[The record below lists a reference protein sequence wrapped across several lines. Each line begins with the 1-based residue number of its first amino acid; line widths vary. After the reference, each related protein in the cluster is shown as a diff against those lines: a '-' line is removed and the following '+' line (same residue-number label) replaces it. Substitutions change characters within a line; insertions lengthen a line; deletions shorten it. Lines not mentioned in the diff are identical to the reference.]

1 MVSVMQAID
10 RKLWRD
16 FVRLWAQ
23 GLAIA
28 LVLAAGITVIIMS
41 VGMSRALNDSREAYY
56 AQNRFGDLFAGARRA
71 PDGLIQDIRN
81 IPGVMEVEAQ
91 VRNYATLDIPGRAKP
106 ATGLLLSFDPMRPPA
121 LNIPILRSGRWP
133 EKPGDVVI
141 NEPFAEANG
150 FQLGDTFS
158 VNLNGRKRDVRI
170 TGTALS
176 PEFIYTIGPG
186 ALMPQNETF
195 GILWLTEDVLDAAFN
210 MDGAFNDI
218 SLALL
223 PGTNETDVVDALD
236 LLLEPFGG
244 RDAIGRDA
252 QQSNAFLDAE
262 IQQLEVLAYVL
273 PPVFL
278 GISVFLVNMVVWRIV
293 FLERSEIGLMKAIG
307 YSSWDICLHYLML
320 AGLIAVVGIVIG
332 TVAGSWLAQAM
343 AALYARYYDF
353 PYLVFGVPSSVY
365 AGSALLALAATSV
378 GALRSA
384 VKAAQL
390 APAVAMSPPAPPNF
404 RRSVFDHLA
413 AALRLSQPARMILR
427 SLSQWPLRAAT
438 TLVGVAL
445 AVSTLVASS
454 FFPDA
459 VDDIVDKGFYQSNR
473 QDVLLLFDP
482 DVPLSGLADVARLPD
497 VLQAEPQQY
506 HAAVLR
512 HGHREKRVP
521 ISTVG
526 AASDLARVV
535 DDEGRAMAPDGAGLL
550 ISERLATAL
559 DVRIG
564 DTITTTFESG
574 LRETFDIPVSG
585 VVTQYFGLGA
595 YMQHAHLNAL
605 FRQAPRMSTVNV
617 TLADPFEPAAFDQ
630 SVTDL
635 PGVMGTID
643 MTANRMSF
651 VETISQNILV
661 VTTIYAVLGSIITVG
676 VCYNAARIQLSERAR
691 ELASLRILGFSKFDV
706 AKVLVGEVM
715 ILVLLAQ
722 PLGWWFGTEVARWM
736 TEGFSSDLYAIPLV
750 LDHSTYARASLI
762 VLSAAVLSTLVVAR
776 RLGQLDLI
784 AVMKTRE

>member
-1 MVSVMQAID
+1 MQAID
-10 RKLWRD
+10 RKLLRD

-91 VRNYATLDIPGRAKP
+91 VRNYATLDVPGRAKP
-106 ATGLLLSFDPMRPPA
+106 ATGLLLSFDPVRPPA

-150 FQLGDTFS
+150 FQLGDTFA

-210 MDGAFNDI
+210 MEGAFNDI

-223 PGTNETDVVDALD
+223 PGTNETDVADALD
-236 LLLEPFGG
+236 LLLEPYGG

-332 TVAGSWLAQAM
+332 IVAGSWLAQAM

-365 AGSALLALAATSV
+365 AGSALLALAATSL

-384 VKAAQL
+384 VKAARL

-404 RRSVFDHLA
+404 RRSVFDRLA
-413 AALRLSQPARMILR
+413 AGLRLSQPARMILR

-550 ISERLATAL
+550 ISKRLATAL
-559 DVRIG
+559 DVRVG

-661 VTTIYAVLGSIITVG
+661 VTTIYAVLGSIITIG

>member
-1 MVSVMQAID
+1 MSALQAID
-10 RKLWRD
+10 RKLLRD

-28 LVLAAGITVIIMS
+28 LVLAAGVTVIIMS
-41 VGMSRALNDSREAYY
+41 VGMSRALNESREAYY
-56 AQNRFGDLFAGARRA
+56 AQNRFADLFASARRA
-71 PDGLIQDIRN
+71 PDGLVNEIRA

-91 VRNYATLDIPGRAKP
+91 VRVYATLDLPGRTKP
-106 ATGLLLSFDPMRPPA
+106 ATGLLISRDAARPPT
-121 LNIPILRSGRWP
+121 LNIPILRTGNWP
-133 EKPGDVVI
+133 DRPGEVVV

-150 FQLGDTFS
+150 FQLGDSFS
-158 VNLNGRKRDVRI
+158 VNLNGRQREVRI

-195 GILWLTEDVLDAAFN
+195 GILWLSEAMVDAAFN
-210 MDGAFNDI
+210 MGGAFNDL

-223 PGTNETDVVDALD
+223 PGANATDVAEAVDD
-236 LLLEPFGG
+236 LLDPYGG
-244 RDAIGRDA
+244 RDTVDRSE

-278 GISVFLVNMVVWRIV
+278 GISVFLVNMVVGRIV
-293 FLERSEIGLMKAIG
+293 FLERAEIGLMKAIG
-307 YSSWDICLHYLML
+307 YSSWEICLHYLML
-320 AGLIAVVGIVIG
+320 AALIAAVGIGIG
-332 TVAGSWLAQAM
+332 VAAGSWLAQEM
-343 AALYARYYDF
+343 AALYAQYYDF
-353 PYLVFGVPSSVY
+353 PFLVFGVPGSVY

-384 VKAAQL
+384 VKAARL

-404 RRSVFDHLA
+404 KRSVFDWMA
-413 AALRLSQPARMILR
+413 DAFRLSQPARMVLR
-427 SLSQWPLRAAT
+427 SLSRWPVRAAT

-445 AVSTLVASS
+445 AVSTIVASS

-459 VDDIVDKGFYQSNR
+459 VDDIIDKGFYQSNR

-482 DVPLSGLADVARLPD
+482 DVPLAALADVARLPG
-497 VLQAEPQQY
+497 VLQTEPQQY
-506 HAAVLR
+506 HAAILR
-512 HGHREKRVP
+512 HGPAEKRVS
-521 ISTVG
+521 ITTVG
-526 AASDLARVV
+526 GGNDLARVV
-535 DDEGRAMAPDGAGLL
+535 DDAGRVVTPDDRGIL
-550 ISERLATAL
+550 ISDRLAAAL
-559 DVRIG
+559 DVGVG
-564 DTITTTFESG
+564 DTLTTTFKSG
-574 LRETFDIPVSG
+574 LRETFEIPVTG

-595 YMQHAHLNAL
+595 YLSHAHLNAL

-617 TLADPFEPAAFDQ
+617 TLADPDDPSAFDARI
-630 SVTDL
+630 TEL
-635 PGVMGTID
+635 PRIMGTID
-643 MTANRMSF
+643 MTENRRSF

-691 ELASLRILGFSKFDV
+691 ELASLRILGFSKVDV

-715 ILVLLAQ
+715 ILALLAQ

-736 TEGFSSDLYAIPLV
+736 TDGFSSDLYAIPLV
-750 LDHSTYARASLI
+750 LDPSTYARSSLI
-762 VLSAAVLSTLVVAR
+762 VLGAAALSTLVVAR

-784 AVMKTRE
+784 SVMKTRE

>member
-1 MVSVMQAID
+1 MQAMD
-10 RKLWRD
+10 RKLLRD
-16 FVRLWAQ
+16 FIRLWAQ

-28 LVLAAGITVIIMS
+28 LVLAAGVTVIIMS
-41 VGMSRALNDSREAYY
+41 VGMSRALNESREAYY
-56 AQNRFGDLFAGARRA
+56 AQNRFADLFASARRA
-71 PDGLIQDIRN
+71 PDGLLSEIRS
-81 IPGVMEVEAQ
+81 IPGVMEVDAQ
-91 VRNYATLDIPGRAKP
+91 VRHYATLDIPDRAKP
-106 ATGLLLSFDPMRPPA
+106 ATGLLLSYDPSEPPS
-121 LNIPILRSGRWP
+121 LNIPILRSGNWP
-133 EKPGDVVI
+133 ERAGEVVV
-141 NEPFAEANG
+141 NEPFAQANSLG
-150 FQLGDTFS
+150 LGDTFA
-158 VNLNGRKRDVRI
+158 VNLNGRRREVQI

-195 GILWLTEDVLDAAFN
+195 GILWLPEDVLDATFN
-210 MDGAFNDI
+210 MEGAFNDV

-223 PGTNETDVVDALD
+223 PGANAVDVADAVDG
-236 LLLEPFGG
+236 LLEPYGG
-244 RDAIGRDA
+244 RDAVGRSE

-278 GISVFLVNMVVWRIV
+278 GISVFLVNMVVGRIV

-307 YSSWDICLHYLML
+307 YSSWDICLHYFML
-320 AGLIAVVGIVIG
+320 AGLIALVGILIG
-332 TVAGSWLAQAM
+332 VVVGSWLAQSM

-353 PYLVFGVPSSVY
+353 PFLVFGVPASIY
-365 AGSALLALAATSV
+365 ALSALLALAATSA

-384 VKAAQL
+384 VKAASL

-404 RRSVFDHLA
+404 RRSIFDRVA
-413 AALRLSQPARMILR
+413 AFLKLSQPSRMILR
-427 SLSQWPLRAAT
+427 SLSRWPLRAAT

-459 VDDIVDKGFYQSNR
+459 MDDIIDKGFYQSNR

-482 DVPLSGLADVARLPD
+482 DMPQSALSEVQALPG

-512 HGHREKRVP
+512 HEHFEKRVS

-526 AASDLARVV
+526 GPTDLARVV
-535 DDEGRAMAPDGAGLL
+535 DDVGRAVTPDGTGFL
-550 ISERLATAL
+550 ISDRLAAAL
-559 DVRIG
+559 NVGVG
-564 DTITTTFESG
+564 DTITTSFESG
-574 LRETFDIPVSG
+574 LRETFEIPVSG
-585 VVTQYFGLGA
+585 VITQYFGLGA
-595 YMQHAHLNAL
+595 YISHDHLNAL
-605 FRQAPRMSTVNV
+605 FRRSPRMSTANV
-617 TLADPFEPAAFDQ
+617 TLANPFDPTDFDRR
-630 SVTDL
+630 VTDL

-643 MTANRMSF
+643 MTQNRVSF

-661 VTTIYAVLGSIITVG
+661 VTMIYAVLGSIITVG

-706 AKVLVGEVM
+706 GKVLVGEVM
-715 ILVLLAQ
+715 ILVVLAQ

-750 LDHSTYARASLI
+750 LEPATYARSSLI
-762 VLSAAVLSTLVVAR
+762 VLTAAVISTLIVAR
-776 RLGQLDLI
+776 RLGRLDLI
-784 AVMKTRE
+784 SVMKTRE